1 MFSNKVTQLIFLASL
16 YFSAKVEGLPTTT
29 TTTTKSSKS
38 VIPNCLQV
46 SEMRSSLL
54 QLFDSDET
62 LQPAALRLGEYS
74 GRHFI
79 ADMAKVRP
87 AGRMQPSR
95 LFFAAL
101 EL

>member
-1 MFSNKVTQLIFLASL
+1 MFSNKVTKLIFLASL

-29 TTTTKSSKS
+29 TTATNSSKS

-54 QLFDSDET
+54 KLFDSDEA

-79 ADMAKVRP
+79 
-87 AGRMQPSR
+87 GSIG
-95 LFFAAL
+95 
-101 EL
+101 